1 MADAVGVRWT
11 HAEVAAALDGV
22 SASKTERGRKQ
33 ALKELKRAE
42 TRLAKDSAD
51 ATRNVMLRFSEKP
64 LGLIATVLTASD
76 SRASQSALRK
86 LQNAGLRTATAA
98 RATPAAATDA
108 QVPGAPVAAPGG
120 VGIIKASGPRKVGDS
135 RSVNRGR
142 RPWKG

>member
-51 ATRNVMLRFSEKP
+51 ANP
-64 LGLIATVLTASD
+64 
-76 SRASQSALRK
+76 
-86 LQNAGLRTATAA
+86 
-98 RATPAAATDA
+98 
-108 QVPGAPVAAPGG
+108 
-120 VGIIKASGPRKVGDS
+120 
-135 RSVNRGR
+135 
-142 RPWKG
+142 